1 VESNPT
7 NQELTARDRD
17 GVVSG
22 QRTAGWPMKA
32 IRTSLIVGS
41 AFVAMTCAEPASL
54 VAQTAPTIPP
64 TASLDGTWEGEMND
78 LPAIELKVDNS
89 SGKVSGTMLFYFQE
103 RSDPSQPW
111 HVTRGSP
118 APLLLPHVEGNI
130 LTFELQH
137 HKCHNCVELGPNQ
150 KFRVELKD
158 QNEAR
163 LWMWENNNAPKDPGP
178 GLKLE
183 RRVEP
188 VDSAPPPKATK
199 TPPGSPK

>member
-1 VESNPT
+1 
-7 NQELTARDRD
+7 
-17 GVVSG
+17 
-22 QRTAGWPMKA
+22 MKA

-41 AFVAMTCAEPASL
+41 AFVAMMFAELAPL
-54 VAQTAPTIPP
+54 VAQTAPPGAT
-64 TASLDGTWEGEMND
+64 TASLDGTWEGKMND

-111 HVTRGSP
+111 HVTRGSA

-130 LTFELQH
+130 LAFELQH
-137 HKCHNCVELGPNQ
+137 HKCHDCAEFGPNQ

-158 QNEAR
+158 PNEAR
-163 LWMWENNNAPKDPGP
+163 LWMWDKDVPKDPGP

-188 VDSAPPPKATK
+188 APLPNAAK
-199 TPPGSPK
+199 TPPSSPK